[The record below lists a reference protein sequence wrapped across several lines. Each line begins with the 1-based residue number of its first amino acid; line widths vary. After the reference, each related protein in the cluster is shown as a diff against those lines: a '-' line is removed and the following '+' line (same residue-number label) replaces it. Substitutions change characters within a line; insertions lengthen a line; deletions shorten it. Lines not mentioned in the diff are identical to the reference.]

1 MQETFIKGYQWSPV
15 DGHFVGDYEFP
26 NNLDKEEVHLPPFTT
41 LTPPPCD
48 VPCGCCVFW
57 RNGAW
62 VIEADPTPKPERPP
76 IDDYTMLMPWYI
88 EHLKKEGQWS
98 EEDQQNLDEAL
109 AEKARREAEAQLLAA
124 QYESATDGGE
134 VANES

>member
-1 MQETFIKGYQWSPV
+1 
-15 DGHFVGDYEFP
+15 
-26 NNLDKEEVHLPPFTT
+26 
-41 LTPPPCD
+41 
-48 VPCGCCVFW
+48 
-57 RNGAW
+57 
-62 VIEADPTPKPERPP
+62 
-76 IDDYTMLMPWYI
+76 MLMPWYI